1 MDDADRI
8 RELETEN
15 ARLRARIA
23 ELEAE
28 RTDQVAK
35 TEVFQRQARVLETQR
50 NNIIGHMLSIR

>member
-1 MDDADRI
+1 MSADRI

-28 RTDQVAK
+28 HPDQAAK